1 MLQVDGHRTAP
12 LHIVTVCDHA
22 HVSGGLAQVA
32 HASARALS
40 QRGHR
45 VTFFAAV
52 PPVDPA
58 LTAAGVEVVCLE
70 QHDMLGDPSA
80 LRAAGRALWNPAAQ
94 RRLQELLR
102 GLDPRSSVVHIHG
115 WNKALSPSVLRAAE
129 RSGVPMVQTLHDYVA
144 VCPNGALY
152 DFVKQRNC
160 PLRPMSVACIRANC
174 DARNYGHKLWRVARQ
189 ATLAASSGASS
200 VRNIIYMLERQRQIL
215 APHLP
220 AGANLHWVSNPVGAE
235 DHGPADVACHD
246 AFVYVG
252 RLSRE
257 KGVVLFAE
265 AARRAGLHAVFVGE
279 GPARSEIAAA
289 APDATIT
296 GWVENDVVV
305 RYLRQAR
312 AVVFPSLWYETF
324 GLAVYEA
331 LAAGVPPVVSDN
343 AVTAGAIEHDVNG
356 LIFANGDIDDL
367 LAKLDSLRD
376 PALATRLGRAAH
388 ARYWR
393 DPLTIERHVSRLEE
407 VYEDVINRKPQ

>member
-40 QRGHR
+40 ARGHR

-58 LTAAGVEVVCLE
+58 LAAAGVDVVCLE
-70 QHDMLGDPSA
+70 QQDMLGDPSA
-80 LRAAGRALWNPAAQ
+80 LRAAGRALWNPSAR
-94 RRLQELLR
+94 RRLHDLLR
-102 GLDPRSSVVHIHG
+102 GLDPRSSIVHIHG

-129 RSGVPMVQTLHDYVA
+129 RSGVPTVQTLHDYVA

-160 PLRPMSVACIRANC
+160 PLRPMSLACIRANC

-189 ATLAASSGASS
+189 ATLSVSSGTSG

-220 AGANLHWVSNPVGAE
+220 DDANLHWVSNPVGAE
-235 DHGPADVACHD
+235 DHGPADVARND

-265 AARRAGLHAVFVGE
+265 AASRAGLPAVFVGD
-279 GPARSEIAAA
+279 GPARAEVAAA
-289 APDATIT
+289 APEATIT
-296 GWVENDVVV
+296 GWVENDVVA
-305 RYLRQAR
+305 RHLRQAR

-343 AVTAGAIEHDVNG
+343 AVSAGAIEHAVNG
-356 LIFANGDIDDL
+356 LLFANGNVDDL
-367 LAKLDSLRD
+367 VTQLDALRD
-376 PALATRLGRAAH
+376 PALAARLGRSAH

-393 DPLTIERHVSRLEE
+393 DPLTLERHVARLEH
-407 VYEDVINRKPQ
+407 VYENVIRQRLP